1 MPKKSRGKPGRPAAN
16 GERDARDLLLA
27 AATELFAEHGV
38 AATTFAMIAKRAGL
52 TPAMVHYYFTNRE
65 RLLDVVVEE
74 RLAPLIA
81 SVWTP
86 VEAGVAPKELILGI
100 VERLLGGIER
110 MPWVPSTWMREVLN
124 EGGLLRA
131 RMLRH
136 LPFEKVKILGEAVA
150 RGQASK
156 TVNPNLDSGLIGF
169 SIVGLVMLHMAT
181 VRFSAEVFARK
192 ATAAEVMRSHITGL
206 LLDGMRP
213 PSPAQPGKTRGN
225 KNK

>member
-1 MPKKSRGKPGRPAAN
+1 
-16 GERDARDLLLA
+16 
-27 AATELFAEHGV
+27 
-38 AATTFAMIAKRAGL
+38 
-52 TPAMVHYYFTNRE
+52 
-65 RLLDVVVEE
+65 
-74 RLAPLIA
+74 
-81 SVWTP
+81 
-86 VEAGVAPKELILGI
+86 
-100 VERLLGGIER
+100 
-110 MPWVPSTWMREVLN
+110 
-124 EGGLLRA
+124 
-131 RMLRH
+131 MLRH

-181 VRFSAEVFARK
+181 VRFSAEVFAHK